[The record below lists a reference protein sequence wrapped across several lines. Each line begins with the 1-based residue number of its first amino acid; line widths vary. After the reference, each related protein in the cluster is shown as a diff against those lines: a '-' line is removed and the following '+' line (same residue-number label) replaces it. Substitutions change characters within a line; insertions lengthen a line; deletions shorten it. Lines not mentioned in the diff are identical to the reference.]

1 MAVRKL
7 TQVIRKPVEEVFRTV
22 IDVANFPRWNPTT
35 PSARKL
41 TAGATG
47 EGTQFELEIKGFG
60 KVLQELQEF
69 RPNQQVR
76 IVPHFKVLTGGH
88 RFIFTADRN
97 GTRVD
102 HELEMTPK
110 GVFKIFIPLMGMM
123 GKKNLRDTANALQ
136 RYLERT

>member
-7 TQVIRKPVEEVFRTV
+7 TQVIRKPAEEVFGTV

-41 TAGATG
+41 TAGPTG
-47 EGTQFELEIKGFG
+47 EGTQFELELKGFG
-60 KVLQELQEF
+60 KVLHELQEF
-69 RPNQQVR
+69 RPNRQVR
-76 IVPHFKVLTGGH
+76 LVPHFKVLTGGH
-88 RFIFTADRN
+88 RFVFTAQ
-97 GTRVD
+97 GASTRID

-110 GVFKIFIPLMGMM
+110 GIFKIFIPLIGMM
-123 GKKNLRDTANALQ
+123 GKKSLHDTASALQ

>member
-1 MAVRKL
+1 MALRKL
-7 TQVIRKPVEEVFRTV
+7 TQVIRKPVEEVFATV

-35 PSARKL
+35 PRARKL

-88 RFIFTADRN
+88 RFIFTSDRN

-110 GVFKIFIPLMGMM
+110 GVFKIFSPLMGMM

>member
-1 MAVRKL
+1 HTARKFTHDIPNAVGVLVGTIK
-7 TQVIRKPVEEVFRTV
+7 
-22 IDVANFPRWNPTT
+22 DDANFPRWNPTS

-41 TAGATG
+41 TTGATG

-102 HELEMTPK
+102 HELEMTPR
-110 GVFKIFIPLMGMM
+110 GLFKIFSPLMGMM

>member
-1 MAVRKL
+1 VAVQKL
-7 TQVIRKPVEEVFRTV
+7 TQVIRKPVEEVFGTV

-102 HELEMTPK
+102 HELEITPK
-110 GVFKIFIPLMGMM
+110 GVFKIFSPLMGMM
-123 GKKNLRDTANALQ
+123 GKKNLRETANALQ
-136 RYLERT
+136 RYLEGT

>member
-1 MAVRKL
+1 VAVQKL
-7 TQVIRKPVEEVFRTV
+7 TQVIRKPVEEVFGTV

-69 RPNQQVR
+69 RPNRQVR
-76 IVPHFKVLTGGH
+76 IVPHFKMLTGGH
-88 RFIFTADRN
+88 RFIFTADGN

-110 GVFKIFIPLMGMM
+110 GVFKIFSPLMGMM
-123 GKKNLRDTANALQ
+123 GGKNLRDTANALQ

>member
-1 MAVRKL
+1 VAVQRL
-7 TQVIRKPVEEVFRTV
+7 TQVIRKPVEEVFGTV

-35 PSARKL
+35 PRARKL

-88 RFIFTADRN
+88 RFIFTSDRN

-110 GVFKIFIPLMGMM
+110 GVFKIFTPLMGMM

>member
-1 MAVRKL
+1 VAVRKL
-7 TQVIRKPVEEVFRTV
+7 TQVIRKPVEEVFGTV

-41 TAGATG
+41 TTGATG

-102 HELEMTPK
+102 HELEMTPR
-110 GVFKIFIPLMGMM
+110 GLFKIFSPLMGMM

>member
-1 MAVRKL
+1 MAVQKL
-7 TQVIRKPVEEVFRTV
+7 TQVIRKPVEEVFGTV

-88 RFIFTADRN
+88 RFIFTSDRN

-110 GVFKIFIPLMGMM
+110 GVFKIFIPIMGMM

>member
-1 MAVRKL
+1 MAVQRL
-7 TQVIRKPVEEVFRTV
+7 TQVIRKPVEEVFGTV

-35 PSARKL
+35 PRARKL

-88 RFIFTADRN
+88 RFIFTSDRN

-110 GVFKIFIPLMGMM
+110 GVFKIFTPLMGMM

>member
-7 TQVIRKPVEEVFRTV
+7 THVIRKPVEEVFGTV

-35 PSARKL
+35 PRARKL

-88 RFIFTADRN
+88 RFIFTSDRN

-110 GVFKIFIPLMGMM
+110 GVFKIFTPLMGMM
-123 GKKNLRDTANALQ
+123 GKKNLRETANALQ
-136 RYLERT
+136 RYVERK